1 MFLSWQVSS
10 YWVNRYDWLSHN
22 VKGRGNPSRADKF
35 CGSTGT
41 EIFKTDWQTGSQRCI
56 MGHTHTECTHTK
68 DKTFAG
74 MYRIDIL
81 KSEVK
86 LSCLLIINKVM
97 VFVCLFV
104 MDVVCSYSKILQN
117 ESLLL
122 VLFPFNV
129 WNKGWILSGFNMLP
143 SGFSPPFRVAH
154 GQNIMVK
161 MEGLWRKETPGDF
174 PGSPVGAD
182 DVAWEEVKA
191 LLA

>member
-1 MFLSWQVSS
+1 MLTSSVDQLEQKYSRHTDRQAVRGASW
-10 YWVNRYDWLSHN
+10 D
-22 VKGRGNPSRADKF
+22 
-35 CGSTGT
+35 
-41 EIFKTDWQTGSQRCI
+41 
-56 MGHTHTECTHTK
+56 THTECTHTK

-117 ESLLL
+117 ENLLL

-129 WNKGWILSGFNMLP
+129 WNKG
-143 SGFSPPFRVAH
+143 
-154 GQNIMVK
+154 
-161 MEGLWRKETPGDF
+161 
-174 PGSPVGAD
+174 
-182 DVAWEEVKA
+182 
-191 LLA
+191 